1 MMAGAADDRRV
12 KLPRNRGAFRRPGTA
27 DDAPLLGTD
36 GDEVRRAAKVLA
48 SARGTGQRAAERS
61 AWVWQHIA
69 ALQADIERRAAAA
82 REQAKPADHHPV

>member
-1 MMAGAADDRRV
+1 MAGAADDRRV

-48 SARGTGQRAAERS
+48 SARGKSQPRAERS
-61 AWVWQHIA
+61 AWVWQHVA
-69 ALQADIERRAAAA
+69 ALQADIERIRAAKAAAA
-82 REQAKPADHHPV
+82 TPPGHHPV